1 MWWRLLVAAL
11 GGLVLVWALLVVLL
25 WRLKPEA
32 GRLQEAV
39 RLLPDVVRLLA
50 RLARDRSLPLGVRV
64 RLWLLLAYLA
74 MPFDLIPDF
83 IPVLG
88 LLDDALLIPAGL
100 WLFRRLLPPGLIE
113 EHRAAAA
120 LAAERPRSRLGL
132 GLVLAAWALA
142 ALLTWQALR
151 WAYS

>member
-1 MWWRLLVAAL
+1 MTAERSLFQNLKIEAHAAWLAARDPRCPWAARAVGLVVAAY
-11 GGLVLVWALLVVLL
+11 AFS
-25 WRLKPEA
+25 PI
-32 GRLQEAV
+32 
-39 RLLPDVVRLLA
+39 
-50 RLARDRSLPLGVRV
+50 
-64 RLWLLLAYLA
+64 
-74 MPFDLIPDF
+74 DLIPDF

-120 LAAERPRSRLGL
+120 LAAERPLSRLGVV
-132 GLVLAAWALA
+132 LVLAAWVLA

-151 WAYS
+151 WTYS